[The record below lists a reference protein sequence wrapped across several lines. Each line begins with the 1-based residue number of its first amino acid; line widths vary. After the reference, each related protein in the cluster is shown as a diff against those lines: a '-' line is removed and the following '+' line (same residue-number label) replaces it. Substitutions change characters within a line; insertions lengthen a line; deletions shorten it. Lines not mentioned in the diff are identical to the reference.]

1 MKIVVD
7 GNPKEIAEF
16 LVVIK
21 ELVDGKRDI
30 EEIATEL
37 CQIFEE
43 TQTNYGTL

>member
-7 GNPKEIAEF
+7 GDPKEIAEF

-21 ELVDGKRDI
+21 KLLDGKRGI
-30 EEIATEL
+30 EEVATCL
-37 CQIFEE
+37 CQIFKE